1 MDVSVVPELSSA
13 LLLITAQTQMAPS
26 QGPIFDQPLSHFP
39 LDRVRDK
46 VVYFGGSFFFIQNPM
61 SDRFV
66 GVGKEFVTSF
76 AVRI

>member
-46 VVYFGGSFFFIQNPM
+46 VVYFGGSFFFTK
-61 SDRFV
+61 SDV
-66 GVGKEFVTSF
+66 GQICWCG
-76 AVRI
+76 